1 MDDPLCRVTIQCAHA
16 PHAVD
21 LILPRHARLGLL
33 LPDIVELAAGT
44 DPPQAAWRL
53 DRVTGDHCDESMSLH
68 DNGVHDGDLI
78 VLSSAH
84 PTAPGPVPGD
94 ACETLVDI
102 GVDPLPPEGSA
113 AGATAAGVA
122 AAVILVLAGMTG
134 ASPAL
139 SAAPAAVAAVG
150 ALLIGLRTGHVSPML
165 VSVVFAGAAAVLA
178 CPGRPGPGHVL
189 LASAVCAALSVVL
202 LRISVHGTR
211 LFTAIATGG
220 FAVSAVTAA
229 ALALSADL
237 TAHGA
242 ALAVLALAGLT
253 VAGRLTLLIDG
264 IRPARP
270 LSRGHADR
278 ARNRLAGMVC
288 GFAVAACVAAISVAA
303 GAALGQRQ
311 WPAPAALIVVMATVL
326 SLRVRSYAD
335 PCCRRAV
342 GWAGLVCAT
351 IFFAL
356 LAVSVPAHA
365 GWPAVTALAAAVW
378 FRVRRAPA
386 SPVLAR
392 LVDVGDSLASAAVI
406 PLACWVGGAFALVRS
421 ASLL

>member
-53 DRVTGDHCDESMSLH
+53 DRLTGDRCDESMSLH
-68 DNGVHDGDLI
+68 DNGVHDGDLV

-84 PTAPGPVPGD
+84 STAPEPVPGD
-94 ACETLVDI
+94 ACATLVDI
-102 GVDPLPPEGSA
+102 GLDPSPPAGSA

-134 ASPAL
+134 ASPAFNAVL
-139 SAAPAAVAAVG
+139 AAAAAIG
-150 ALLIGLRTGHVSPML
+150 ALLIGLRAGHVSTML
-165 VSVVFAGAAAVLA
+165 VSVVFAGAAAALA

-189 LASAVCAALSVVL
+189 LACAVCATLSVVL
-202 LRISVHGTR
+202 LRITVHGTR

-237 TAHGA
+237 AAHGA
-242 ALAVLALAGLT
+242 ALAVIALGGLT
-253 VAGRLTLLIDG
+253 VSGRLTLLIGG

-270 LSRGHADR
+270 LSGGHADR

-303 GAALGQRQ
+303 GAALGQRP

-326 SLRVRSYAD
+326 SLRVRSYAV
-335 PCCRRAV
+335 PCCRRAA

-351 IFFAL
+351 ACFAL

-365 GWPAVTALAAAVW
+365 GWPAVTALAAAAW

-386 SPVLAR
+386 SPVLTR
-392 LVDVGDSLASAAVI
+392 VVDVGDSLASAAVI